1 MKQLESSFMTYLFRS
16 FVAPVAA
23 FALAVSMPLAALA
36 QQDSLADLVG
46 KALIG
51 TMSKVSGDTFA
62 YEKARFDEAAN
73 AVVLEKVTLT
83 RDKAKRPSIL
93 IDATRILAP
102 VMMDNGGFTADAVTT
117 ENVTLQSRALSGSIA
132 SATASNVSVQ
142 PADQIVKGALSQ
154 WFRYETSSVLD
165 IQLGG
170 KADAR
175 PLKIARFDSVAS
187 IDENNIPVAGEVNV
201 EGISVAVNNIGRKR
215 IREDILALGY
225 EILDLSVKAKGAYDP
240 ENDTLLI
247 ENLEIAGK
255 DAAALSMSASI
266 GGIPESFMASPLDPR
281 AIIATA
287 SIGNLD
293 LKIDDRSLTG
303 RVLSSQ
309 AKKMGTEP
317 EALAAQLSGALPFFL
332 AALQNDA
339 FQKEVAEAVTAF
351 LNEPK
356 NFQVAMKPEK
366 PTPFIQVF
374 AALTS
379 APGTVVELLGLS
391 ISANQ

>member
-1 MKQLESSFMTYLFRS
+1 MIYPIRS
-16 FVAPVAA
+16 LVAPIAA
-23 FALAVSMPLAALA
+23 FAFVISMPFASIA
-36 QQDSLADLVG
+36 QEDTLADLVG
-46 KALIG
+46 KTLIG

-62 YEKARFDEAAN
+62 YETARFDEAAN
-73 AVVLEKVTLT
+73 TVVLEKVTLT
-83 RDKAKRPSIL
+83 RDKAKRPSVL
-93 IDATRILAP
+93 IDSTKILAP

-117 ENVTLQSRALSGSIA
+117 KNVTLQSRAFSGSIG
-132 SATASNVSVQ
+132 SATATNVSVQ

-154 WFRYETSSVLD
+154 WFRYDTSSVLN
-165 IQLGG
+165 IELGG
-170 KADAR
+170 KVDAR
-175 PLKIARFDSVAS
+175 PLTIARFDSVAN
-187 IDENNIPVAGEVNV
+187 IDENNIPVAGEITV
-201 EGISVAVNNIGRKR
+201 EGISVAVANIGRKR
-215 IREDILALGY
+215 IREDILDLGY
-225 EILDLSVKAKGAYDP
+225 ETLNIAVKAKGAYDP
-240 ENDTLLI
+240 ESNTLTI
-247 ENLEIAGK
+247 ENLDVSGK
-255 DAAALSMSASI
+255 DAATLSMSASI

-293 LKIDDRSLTG
+293 LKIDDQSITG
-303 RVLSSQ
+303 RVLASQ

-351 LNEPK
+351 LSEPD
-356 NFQVAMKPEK
+356 NFQIAMKPEK

>member
-1 MKQLESSFMTYLFRS
+1 MTYLFRS
-16 FVAPVAA
+16 FIAPIAA
-23 FALAVSMPLAALA
+23 SAIVLSLPFTALA
-36 QQDSLADLVG
+36 QQETLAEMVG
-46 KALIG
+46 KTLID

-62 YEKARFDEAAN
+62 YETVRFDEAEN
-73 AVVLEKVTLT
+73 AVILEKVTLT
-83 RDKAKRPSIL
+83 RNKAKRPSIL
-93 IDATRILAP
+93 IDVTKIVAP
-102 VMMDNGGFTADAVTT
+102 VVSNTGGFTADAVTT
-117 ENVTLQSRALSGSIA
+117 ENITLQSRALSGSVA

-154 WFRYETSSVLD
+154 WFRYDTSSVLD
-165 IQLGG
+165 IKLGG

-175 PLKIARFDSVAS
+175 PLTIARFDTVAS
-187 IDENNIPVAGEVNV
+187 INDNNIPVAGEVIV
-201 EGISVAVNNIGRKR
+201 EGMSIAVNNIGRKR
-215 IREDILALGY
+215 IREDILGLGY
-225 EILDLSVKAKGAYDP
+225 ETLDISLAAKGSYNPDGETLTIENLDLS
-240 ENDTLLI
+240 
-247 ENLEIAGK
+247 GK
-255 DAAALSMSASI
+255 DAAALSMAASI

-287 SIGNLD
+287 SIGSLD
-293 LKIDDRSLTG
+293 LKINDQSLTG

-332 AALQNDA
+332 AALQNEA
-339 FQKEVAEAVTAF
+339 FQKEVADAVSSF
-351 LNEPK
+351 LTEPD

-391 ISANQ
+391 ISANK

>member
-1 MKQLESSFMTYLFRS
+1 MTYPFRS
-16 FVAPVAA
+16 FIAPLTA
-23 FALAVSMPLAALA
+23 FAFVMSTPLIAYA
-36 QQDSLADLVG
+36 QDKSLADLVG
-46 KALIG
+46 EALIG

-62 YEKARFDEAAN
+62 YETASFDEATN
-73 AVVLEKVTLT
+73 TVVLEKVTLT
-83 RDKAKRPSIL
+83 RSKAKRPSIL
-93 IDATRILAP
+93 IDATKIVAP

-117 ENVTLQSRALSGSIA
+117 ENVTLQSRALSGSVA

-154 WFRYETSSVLD
+154 WFRYEKSSV
-165 IQLGG
+165 IGIELGG
-170 KADAR
+170 KAEAR
-175 PLKIARFDSVAS
+175 PLKIFRFDSVAD
-187 IDENNIPVAGEVNV
+187 IDDNNIPVAGEVMID
-201 EGISVAVNNIGRKR
+201 GISVAVNNIGRKR
-215 IREDILALGY
+215 IREDILGLGY
-225 EILDLSVKAKGAYDP
+225 ETLDISVKAKGSYDP
-240 ENDTLLI
+240 ETDTLTV
-247 ENLEIAGK
+247 ENLDVVGK
-255 DAAALSMSASI
+255 DAATLNMSASI
-266 GGIPESFMASPLDPR
+266 GGIPASFMASPLDPR

-293 LKIDDRSLTG
+293 LKIDDQSLTG
-303 RVLSSQ
+303 RILASQ

-351 LNEPK
+351 LNEPD
-356 NFQVAMKPEK
+356 NFQVSMTPEK

>member
-1 MKQLESSFMTYLFRS
+1 MIYPFRS
-16 FVAPVAA
+16 FVVPVTA
-23 FALAVSMPLAALA
+23 FAFAVSMPMAAVS
-36 QQDSLADLVG
+36 QQDTLADMVG
-46 KALIG
+46 NALIG

-62 YEKARFDEAAN
+62 YETARFDETTN
-73 AVVLEKVTLT
+73 TVILEKVTLT

-93 IDATRILAP
+93 IDATKILAP

-132 SATASNVSVQ
+132 TATASNVSVQ

-154 WFRYETSSVLD
+154 WFRYDTSSVLN
-165 IQLGG
+165 IELGG
-170 KADAR
+170 KAEAR
-175 PLKIARFDSVAS
+175 PLKIARFDSVAN
-187 IDENNIPVAGEVNV
+187 IDENNIPVAGEVTV

-225 EILDLSVKAKGAYDP
+225 EALDLSVKAKGAYDP
-240 ENDTLLI
+240 ETDTLTV
-247 ENLEIAGK
+247 ENLDIAGT
-255 DAAALSMSASI
+255 DAAALNMSASI

-293 LKIDDRSLTG
+293 LKIDDQSLTG
-303 RVLSSQ
+303 RILSSQ

-339 FQKEVAEAVTAF
+339 FQKQVAEAVTAF
-351 LNEPK
+351 LNEPG
-356 NFQVAMKPEK
+356 NFQIAMKPEK

>member
-1 MKQLESSFMTYLFRS
+1 MKQLESSFMTYPFRS

-23 FALAVSMPLAALA
+23 LAFVISMPWAAVA

-51 TMSKVSGDTFA
+51 TMTKVSGDTFA
-62 YEKARFDEAAN
+62 YETARFDEASN
-73 AVVLEKVTLT
+73 TVVLEKVTLT
-83 RDKAKRPSIL
+83 RDKAKRPSVL
-93 IDATRILAP
+93 IDATKILAP
-102 VMMDNGGFTADAVTT
+102 VMMENGGFTADAVTT
-117 ENVTLQSRALSGSIA
+117 ENVTLQSRSLSGTIA

-154 WFRYETSSVLD
+154 WFRYEKSSVLD

-175 PLKIARFDSVAS
+175 PLKIARFDSAAN
-187 IDENNIPVAGEVNV
+187 IDENNIPVAGEVTV
-201 EGISVAVNNIGRKR
+201 EGISVAVKNIGRKR
-215 IREDILALGY
+215 IREDILNLGY
-225 EILDLSVKAKGAYDP
+225 ETLDISVKAKGAYDP
-240 ENDTLLI
+240 ESDTLTVESL
-247 ENLEIAGK
+247 NIAGK
-255 DAAALSMSASI
+255 DAATLTMSASI

-293 LKIDDRSLTG
+293 LKIDDQSLTG

-309 AKKMGTEP
+309 AKKMGTDSD
-317 EALAAQLSGALPFFL
+317 ALAAQLSGALPFFL
-332 AALQNDA
+332 AALQNEA
-339 FQKEVAEAVTAF
+339 FQKEVAEAVSAF
-351 LNEPK
+351 LSDPK
-356 NFQVAMKPEK
+356 NFHITMKPEK

>member
-1 MKQLESSFMTYLFRS
+1 MIYPIRS
-16 FVAPVAA
+16 LVAPIAA
-23 FALAVSMPLAALA
+23 FAFVISMPFASVA
-36 QQDSLADLVG
+36 QEGTLADLVG
-46 KALIG
+46 KTLIG

-62 YEKARFDEAAN
+62 YETARFDEAEN
-73 AVVLEKVTLT
+73 TVVLEKVTLT
-83 RDKAKRPSIL
+83 RDKAKRPSVL
-93 IDATRILAP
+93 IDSTKILAP

-117 ENVTLQSRALSGSIA
+117 ENVTLQSRAFSGSIG
-132 SATASNVSVQ
+132 SATATNVSVQ

-154 WFRYETSSVLD
+154 WFRYDTSSVLN
-165 IQLGG
+165 IELGG
-170 KADAR
+170 KVDAR
-175 PLKIARFDSVAS
+175 PLTIARFDSVAN
-187 IDENNIPVAGEVNV
+187 IDENNIPVAGEITV
-201 EGISVAVNNIGRKR
+201 EGISVAVANIGRKR
-215 IREDILALGY
+215 IREDILDLGY
-225 EILDLSVKAKGAYDP
+225 ETLNIAVKAKGAYDP
-240 ENDTLLI
+240 ESNTLTI
-247 ENLEIAGK
+247 ENLDVSGK
-255 DAAALSMSASI
+255 DAATLSMSASI
-266 GGIPESFMASPLDPR
+266 GGIPASFMASPLDPR

-293 LKIDDRSLTG
+293 LKIDDQSITG
-303 RVLSSQ
+303 RVLASQ

-351 LNEPK
+351 LSEPN
-356 NFQVAMKPEK
+356 NFQIAMKPEK